1 MEGSSAMVTDQE
13 IREEL
18 AKLLANAQ
26 TLDSLN
32 EWLSRKTWNI
42 HRESSS
48 VRDLVGAIELR
59 LAEFSDGHANRR
71 NYENICQRYST
82 TIVRLYRQEL
92 EDKPLPISQYR
103 KAL

>member
-1 MEGSSAMVTDQE
+1 MATDQE

-18 AKLLANAQ
+18 AKFLANAQ

-42 HRESSS
+42 HRASSS

-59 LAEFSDGHANRR
+59 LAEFSNGHCNLA
-71 NYENICQRYST
+71 
-82 TIVRLYRQEL
+82 EL
-92 EDKPLPISQYR
+92 REHLA
-103 KAL
+103 ALLADDRSSLQTRVER

>member
-1 MEGSSAMVTDQE
+1 MATDQE

-18 AKLLANAQ
+18 AKFLANAQ

-48 VRDLVGAIELR
+48 VRDLAGAIELR
-59 LAEFSDGHANRR
+59 LAEFSNGHCNHA
-71 NYENICQRYST
+71 
-82 TIVRLYRQEL
+82 EL
-92 EDKPLPISQYR
+92 REHLA
-103 KAL
+103 ALLADDRSSLQTRVER

>member
-18 AKLLANAQ
+18 AKFLANAQ

-59 LAEFSDGHANRR
+59 LAEFSDGHCKQAELREHLSALLDNDR
-71 NYENICQRYST
+71 ST
-82 TIVRLYRQEL
+82 LQTRVGR
-92 EDKPLPISQYR
+92 
-103 KAL
+103 

>member
-1 MEGSSAMVTDQE
+1 MEGSSAMATDQE

-18 AKLLANAQ
+18 AKFLANAQ

-48 VRDLVGAIELR
+48 VRDLAGAIELR
-59 LAEFSDGHANRR
+59 LAEFSNGHCNHA
-71 NYENICQRYST
+71 
-82 TIVRLYRQEL
+82 EL
-92 EDKPLPISQYR
+92 REHLA
-103 KAL
+103 ALLADDRSSLQTRVER